1 MNLVLGIY
9 ALWIRV
15 RWYCRMAALTPDA
28 GVYSP
33 QGYNAKEC
41 NSIHLEWDEFAEV
54 IITIIPQAARSK

>member
-1 MNLVLGIY
+1 
-9 ALWIRV
+9 
-15 RWYCRMAALTPDA
+15 MAALTPDA

-33 QGYNAKEC
+33 EGYNTKEC